1 MEWRG
6 GGELMVVDKGWG
18 GESIIKER
26 EKGNLCL
33 EAMNSLNCL
42 GA

>member
-1 MEWRG
+1 
-6 GGELMVVDKGWG
+6 MVVDKGRG
-18 GESIIKER
+18 GGVYNKER
-26 EKGNLCL
+26 ERERGNLCL